1 MLKQFGD
8 SYFKLLIMSFAMVM
22 EKMSLF
28 HYNLAKGYTFQFA
41 FITIV
46 ALFGSYNYV

>member
-1 MLKQFGD
+1 
-8 SYFKLLIMSFAMVM
+8 MSFAMVM
-22 EKMSLF
+22 EKMLLI
-28 HYNLAKGYTFQFA
+28 HYNLAKGYTFKFT